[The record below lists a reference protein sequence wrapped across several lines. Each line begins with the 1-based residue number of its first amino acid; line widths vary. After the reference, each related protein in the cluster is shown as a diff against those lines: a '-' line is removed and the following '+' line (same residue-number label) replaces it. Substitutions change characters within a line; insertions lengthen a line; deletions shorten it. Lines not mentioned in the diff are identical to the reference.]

1 MRLPGKYLEE
11 VEEWREGWRA
21 GHCRRE
27 LERNYLKEVL
37 PTLDSL
43 HVYISK
49 DDRFLEVFILE
60 LIFCISI
67 LPPLYPVSCT
77 ARILLAA
84 MKQGCGKWPSV
95 IKPIFFILKQSMDMR
110 ILYEVFKDRLNG
122 VGEIVKT

>member
-1 MRLPGKYLEE
+1 M
-11 VEEWREGWRA
+11 
-21 GHCRRE
+21 
-27 LERNYLKEVL
+27 NYLKEVL

-49 DDRFLEVFILE
+49 DDSFLEVFILE

-95 IKPIFFILKQSMDMR
+95 IKPIFPF
-110 ILYEVFKDRLNG
+110 
-122 VGEIVKT
+122 